1 MLAVRKS
8 PDPRFQAFHV
18 FPARRGFMAFEAIS
32 NVLKLSVERK
42 ETVAVVKLRGRLLA
56 GMGGQLYSTVCPLIP
71 EYKRIVMD
79 LCELEYMDSMGLGTL
94 VRLYVSARAGGCS
107 LELIHLGKRVKE
119 LLGMTHLMGVFTVI
133 GENSGTMRF

>member
-1 MLAVRKS
+1 MAEEAV
-8 PDPRFQAFHV
+8 A
-18 FPARRGFMAFEAIS
+18 

-42 ETVAVVKLRGRLLA
+42 ETMAVVKLRGKLLA
-56 GMGGQLYSTVCPLIP
+56 GMGGQLYSTVCPLIS

-94 VRLYVSARAGGCS
+94 VRLYVSAKSGGCT

-119 LLGMTHLMGVFTVI
+119 LLGMTHLLGVFTVV
-133 GENSGTMRF
+133 GENSGTIRF

>member
-1 MLAVRKS
+1 MAEEAV
-8 PDPRFQAFHV
+8 A
-18 FPARRGFMAFEAIS
+18 

-42 ETVAVVKLRGRLLA
+42 ETMAVVKLRGKLLA

-94 VRLYVSARAGGCS
+94 VRLYVSAKSGGCT

-119 LLGMTHLMGVFTVI
+119 LLGMTHLLGVFTVV
-133 GENSGTMRF
+133 GENSGTIRF

>member
-1 MLAVRKS
+1 
-8 PDPRFQAFHV
+8 
-18 FPARRGFMAFEAIS
+18 MADKAAS

-56 GMGGQLYSTVCPLIP
+56 GMGGQLYAAVCPLIP

-94 VRLYVSARAGGCS
+94 VRLYVSAKAGGCS
-107 LELIHLGKRVKE
+107 LELIHQGKRVKE